1 MNESETRILDILD
14 GRTLIIGREGH
25 VYIGDPSVSKQHA
38 EISISGGK
46 IRLRD
51 LKSTNGT
58 FVVRQN
64 EPIPIKDGY
73 VHLHQTIMIGGHRQ
87 QVRSLLETIGAIS
100 GAGD

>member
-1 MNESETRILDILD
+1 MNESENRILDILD

-38 EISISGGK
+38 EISISGGR

-58 FVVRQN
+58 FIVKQD
-64 EPIPIKDGY
+64 EEIPLEDGY
-73 VHLHQTIMIGGHRQ
+73 VDLHQTIMMGAHRL
-87 QVRSLLETIGAIS
+87 QVRSLLEAIGAIS
-100 GAGD
+100 GATD

>member
-1 MNESETRILDILD
+1 MDESETRILDILD

-58 FVVRQN
+58 FIVRQD
-64 EPIPIKDGY
+64 EQIPFKDGY
-73 VHLHQTIMIGGHRQ
+73 VDLHQTIMIGAHRQ
-87 QVRSLLETIGAIS
+87 QVRSLLEAIGAIS
-100 GAGD
+100 GGAD